1 MFLVKNFI
9 LFFLLFFLNCKLLI
23 ATENNNITKKI
34 NIAVSI
40 NPLFQIVE
48 AITANKTDNFLIF
61 NDNFSEHNYQLTA
74 SDVKALNRADLVF
87 IIDKSLEKNLTKY
100 LASKTNQ
107 TQLIAVSEI
116 DKMIILKEHNNSQKI
131 DYHLWLDPN
140 NAQIIANFL
149 TQKLCTIDAKNC
161 EFYQRN
167 LKLFKDQNK
176 NLIKNIKKK
185 ITRINDQKFIFYRDC
200 YRYLQNAF
208 ALTPI
213 EIANNNHSQ
222 DLKITK
228 LKKLEKI
235 INEQKISC
243 LIGDY
248 FDEKNSAIKLAKK
261 YQINFTKVDIIGLA
275 SSKKDL
281 DSSQNLNGY
290 HQIIYK
296 IIEEIE
302 RCQAL

>member
-140 NAQIIANFL
+140 NAEIIANFI
-149 TQKLCTIDAKNC
+149 TQKLCTIDTKNC
-161 EFYQRN
+161 EFYQKN

-176 NLIKNIKKK
+176 NFIKNIKKK

-208 ALTPI
+208 TLTPI

-275 SSKKDL
+275 SSKKNL
-281 DSSQNLNGY
+281 DSFQNLNGY